1 LPRDE
6 ARVSI
11 RKGRV
16 AVEAEPGYLRLV
28 RRALFVVMLVAC
40 VVAAPARAEMPQ
52 NTSAPAIGGRVAV
65 GDVLLGHNGT
75 WLYADGSSCR
85 WECTFSFRWERCA
98 SGGCRTVSWN
108 RGYRPR
114 LADLGRE
121 LRLAVTATKH
131 DCGEWNYAAGT
142 QECAWVARSAHAP
155 PVFVRTRG
163 RVAAAAVAWP
173 ARLTVERA
181 AVRRGVL
188 RATVADTLGRLVVGA
203 RVTVT
208 ARGRAVRARSRA
220 DGSVVVRVP
229 ANGPRVVVARAGTK
243 AARVRIR

>member
-1 LPRDE
+1 
-6 ARVSI
+6 
-11 RKGRV
+11 
-16 AVEAEPGYLRLV
+16 
-28 RRALFVVMLVAC
+28 
-40 VVAAPARAEMPQ
+40 MPQ
-52 NTSAPAIGGRVAV
+52 NTAAPAIGGRVAV

-75 WLYADGSSCR
+75 WLYADGSACR
-85 WECTFSFRWERCA
+85 WECAFSFRWERCGP
-98 SGGCRTVSWN
+98 GGCAVVSSN

-121 LRLAVTATKH
+121 LRLAVTATKY

-142 QECAWVARSAHAP
+142 QECAWVARTASAA

-173 ARLTVERA
+173 ARLTIERA

-188 RATVADTLGRLVVGA
+188 RATVADTLGRLVAGA
-203 RVTVT
+203 HVTVT
-208 ARGRAVRARSRA
+208 ARGRAVRARSRS

-229 ANGPRVVVARAGTK
+229 PRGPRVVVARAGRK
-243 AARVRIR
+243 AARIRL

>member
-1 LPRDE
+1 
-6 ARVSI
+6 
-11 RKGRV
+11 
-16 AVEAEPGYLRLV
+16 V
-28 RRALFVVMLVAC
+28 RRALVVLVL
-40 VVAAPARAEMPQ
+40 AASAAATPARAEMPQ
-52 NTSAPAIGGRVAV
+52 NTAAPAIGGRVAV

-75 WLYADGSSCR
+75 WLYADGSSCG

-98 SGGCRTVSWN
+98 AGACRTVSWN

-121 LRLAVTATKH
+121 LRLAVTATKY
-131 DCGEWNYAAGT
+131 DCGAWNNAAGT
-142 QECAWVARSAHAP
+142 QECALDSRSAYAA
-155 PVFVRTRG
+155 PVFVGTRG

-173 ARLTVERA
+173 ARLRFERA

-208 ARGRAVRARSRA
+208 ARGRTVRARSRA
-220 DGSVVVRVP
+220 DGRVVVRVP
-229 ANGPRVVVARAGTK
+229 LGPRIVVARAGAK
-243 AARVRIR
+243 AARIRR